1 MKKYRKKRKSNETE
15 KKNEKMTRS
24 TRRETGWE
32 KRKCPAI
39 LRIQPSIS
47 HSGLDKIS
55 KSYCRVDLKR

>member
-32 KRKCPAI
+32 KRKCPVI
-39 LRIQPSIS
+39 LGIFVTYRLDESICCATR
-47 HSGLDKIS
+47 LA
-55 KSYCRVDLKR
+55 R